1 MTAMG
6 TDKPTLLL
14 VEDDDQEAFL
24 FEKML
29 REESGAAVIDRA
41 VEGQQTL
48 ELVRANPDY
57 DCIVLDL
64 KLAGE
69 DGVWVLEQL
78 SQSPEISHIP
88 VIVFSGDTERLQQA
102 CSQYAN
108 VVSSVR
114 KPETLEQY
122 RSALTI
128 VMAILHAALDVA

>member
-1 MTAMG
+1 MLQSYQ
-6 TDKPTLLL
+6 KPALLL

-29 REESGAAVIDRA
+29 REEAGAASIDRA
-41 VEGQQTL
+41 IKGEQAL
-48 ELVRANPDY
+48 DCVRANPYY

-64 KLAGE
+64 KLSGE

-78 SQSPEISHIP
+78 SSDKALSHIP
-88 VIVFSGDTERLQQA
+88 VIVFSGDTDRLSQA
-102 CSQYAN
+102 CSGFNN

-122 RSALTI
+122 RAALTI
-128 VMAILHAALDVA
+128 VMAILHAAVDVA

>member
-1 MTAMG
+1 MKAMG
-6 TDKPTLLL
+6 TYKPTLLL

-41 VEGQQTL
+41 VEGEQTL
-48 ELVRANPDY
+48 DLVRSNPDY
-57 DCIVLDL
+57 DCIVRDL

-78 SQSPEISHIP
+78 SQNPAYSHIP
-88 VIVFSGDTERLQQA
+88 VIVFSGDAERLQQA

-122 RSALTI
+122 RAALTI